1 MAAPQLNCSKTTVLE
16 SVLLD
21 SVVALLAPV
30 KTDACYD
37 ARPAQGEI
45 AITGTDD
52 RTENEDKLSEHRKK

>member
-21 SVVALLAPV
+21 LFVALLALV
-30 KTDACYD
+30 ITDACYD

-45 AITGTDD
+45 AFTGTDE
-52 RTENEDKLSEHRKK
+52 RTETED

>member
-1 MAAPQLNCSKTTVLE
+1 MAAPQLNCSKTTALE

-37 ARPAQGEI
+37 ARPAPGEI
-45 AITGTDD
+45 AFTGTDA
-52 RTENEDKLSEHRKK
+52 RTENED